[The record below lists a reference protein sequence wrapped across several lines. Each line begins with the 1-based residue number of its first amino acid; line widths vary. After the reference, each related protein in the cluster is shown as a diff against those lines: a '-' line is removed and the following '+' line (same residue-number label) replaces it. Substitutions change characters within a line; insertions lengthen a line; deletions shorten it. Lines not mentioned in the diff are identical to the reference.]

1 MRTSLFV
8 PYFLV
13 VLLYAE
19 TYFMDVD
26 DIPAYYDDDDVDED
40 ISRPEFEKFMDRFGN
55 DYGYNGTLD
64 AIRQSDLKR
73 TKGSVYLDYSGS
85 GVYRES
91 QIRKCSD
98 MWLSGFYGNAHSRS
112 PSSMNTEHEVK
123 RTRRVSTLGREYAYT
138 HSQVF

>member
-73 TKGSVYLDYSGS
+73 TKGSVYLDYTGS

-91 QIRKCSD
+91 QIRKWSD